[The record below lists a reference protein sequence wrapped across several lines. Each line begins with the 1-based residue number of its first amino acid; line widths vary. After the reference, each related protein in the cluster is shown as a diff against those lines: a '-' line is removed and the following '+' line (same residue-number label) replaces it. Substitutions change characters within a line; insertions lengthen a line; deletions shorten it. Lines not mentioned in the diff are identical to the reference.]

1 MAPSLPTPGIR
12 TPYIRIAPALSFVA
26 AVLVSAFLSTTAA
39 IAQTEQSEAPPPPEA
54 PASGEPRFYGGA
66 HLFFS
71 NSNVSGTEDYDPRM
85 GLGGGVYV
93 GGSAWKSFDLRLEAN
108 YVQKGANLSVGN
120 WTIEWQMDYL
130 EIPLL
135 LVYNVMP
142 RSETSFEIC
151 AGAAY
156 GFSLQ
161 AQVEEGGNLGYD
173 LEEVIGEFIP
183 LEQTRRTGLVINS
196 VETTELSFL
205 LGAGLSVPVGAVN
218 LCFDVRYTVGLTD
231 PVVDATFQ
239 QVVGE
244 GDDAT
249 VVETHEAF
257 SNKTFCFF
265 VGFEFPFGVRNAS
278 PQE

>member
-1 MAPSLPTPGIR
+1 MAPSLPTSGIR
-12 TPYIRIAPALSFVA
+12 TPYIRNALALLLVA
-26 AVLVSAFLSTTAA
+26 AVLASAFLTTAA
-39 IAQTEQSEAPPPPEA
+39 IAQTEAEATTPPTAPP
-54 PASGEPRFYGGA
+54 SGEPRFYGGA
-66 HLFFS
+66 HLLFS
-71 NSNVSGTEDYDPRM
+71 NSNVSGTEEYDPRM

-142 RSETSFEIC
+142 RSETSFEMC
-151 AGAAY
+151 AGVAY
-156 GFSLQ
+156 GFSVQ
-161 AQVEEGGNLGYD
+161 EQVEEGSNLGYD
-173 LEEVIGEFIP
+173 LEAVIDEFIP
-183 LEQTRRTGLVINS
+183 LEQTGRTGLVINS
-196 VETTELSFL
+196 VETTDLSFL

-239 QVVGE
+239 QLVGE
-244 GDDAT
+244 DDDVT
-249 VVETHEAF
+249 VVSTHEAF

-278 PQE
+278 SQE